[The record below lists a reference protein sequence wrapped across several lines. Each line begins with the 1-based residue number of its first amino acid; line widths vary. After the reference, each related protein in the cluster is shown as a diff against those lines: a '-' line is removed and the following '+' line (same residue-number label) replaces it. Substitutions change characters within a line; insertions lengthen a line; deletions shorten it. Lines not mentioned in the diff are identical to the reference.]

1 MELIIKKPY
10 IEIFEKIL
18 KLFTHICDNV
28 HFKLTRNKLELSGS
42 NNLTNELVIHI
53 DKKFFILNDING
65 DKKNIINGTVKSK
78 DFYNCIYNHKI
89 VKHLRSNHSQHGS
102 YNSYKKN
109 DSHILMRDDINEEA
123 KINNTNNDENKS
135 IVCDG
140 MYPDDNNKSYFRKDK
155 KWNIH
160 LSKITLKFNNINNNN
175 NNNNTDGDG
184 DDGNG
189 DDGNGNDYGHDN
201 NNNNNKL
208 EIIIKFKKYNTYFS
222 AILKLKTFNTP
233 MKNYIYKNESIIQL
247 DPTLFLLNL
256 KDLSN
261 EKNIFLKNT
270 DNSFIISSLE
280 TCDFSLNKERIKRE
294 QFFYNNKNICI
305 PSSKTK
311 YFFKN
316 KKFQDHNMSLPLNEL
331 KTIIKFCSDLN
342 LLCLFST
349 KNFKENL
356 IIYFGNIISYILEK
370 NKNKIKKKN
379 KIKNLQQKQH
389 KYMMNT
395 NHIPYVQNIT
405 RDYKYDYKFDSS
417 SKSHVSKNKIH
428 DDDNYINSNF
438 HISLKGELNDNSN
451 NIFDNSNNIFDNSN
465 NIFDNRNNIFDN
477 SNNIFD
483 NSNNIFDNSNNIFD
497 NNNHRYD
504 NNNHRY
510 DHNNKPIV
518 FYLSDYTSSDEYDS
532 SMDEFDDQIYLPV
545 YDNEYTKDDSNFNY
559 NHIITGCIHFTSYF
573 NISCDFNE
581 YENDKKYEPEDV
593 FQQPMDDTFVIN
605 NNNSFDERKKVKKIQ
620 HKEKKPSI
628 EKKDEHINYDNTE
641 NYGFNYENNNLRDIQ
656 HSREVEGEGKKKKNS
671 SISEDI
677 DKDNNYDLMQNIKNK
692 DNKYERKEDGFSDTY
707 GMFNHLKENK
717 SYEDNSRKKHHD
729 VLINEDDKYEK
740 SEYDPKYECQN
751 DQNNNIDTFF
761 NDKLIQEHEKEII
774 YNYNIYEE
782 FNYDNYMRQNEKT
795 QNVYKNMQ
803 EKIKELDITFENL
816 NKINKKKKKILDYQK
831 DDVKKP
837 FLVFS
842 LPKSR
847 KIKKRRK
854 PIEHIS
860 EVNKRNKRSS
870 KDLLYNNVEN
880 KRYDNNSVSC
890 RSEENENISD
900 NFYSLN
906 DDHDEED
913 DNYYDEEDDNYY
925 DEKDDNYYDEEDDN
939 YYDEKDD
946 NYYDEEDDNYYDEKD
961 DNYYDE
967 EDGNYYDEK
976 DDNYDDDDNNCGNN
990 FRDEAY
996 YNVRHNKHGVGEN
1009 MEYMNYFNNI
1019 YNKYNMYNK
1028 TNKENRNHIK
1038 DKKYKNQLSYR
1049 NYYMSEKDNN
1059 IQYVKVKGGNE
1070 KNENDEKYYNNYKH
1084 FNVSRFP
1091 HNLYDK
1097 APTTNQYSGS
1107 KNTRL
1112 IMKNY
1117 SSHILTDE
1125 IKRRS
1130 VNYDNDI
1137 FNYKKCKLQKKG

>member
-102 YNSYKKN
+102 YNSHKKN
-109 DSHILMRDDINEEA
+109 YSHILMTDDINEEA

-140 MYPDDNNKSYFRKDK
+140 MYPDDNNKLYFRKDK

-175 NNNNTDGDG
+175 NNNI
-184 DDGNG
+184 DGNSH
-189 DDGNGNDYGHDN
+189 DGNNNNIDDNSHDG

-222 AILKLKTFNTP
+222 ALLKLKTFNTP

-261 EKNIFLKNT
+261 ERNIFLKNT

-370 NKNKIKKKN
+370 NKNKIKKQK
-379 KIKNLQQKQH
+379 KKKKNLQHRQH

-395 NHIPYVQNIT
+395 NHKQYVQNIS
-405 RDYKYDYKFDSS
+405 RDYKYYYNFDSS
-417 SKSHVSKNKIH
+417 SKLYVNKNKIH
-428 DDDNYINSNF
+428 DGNNYINSNL
-438 HISLKGELNDNSN
+438 HISSKRELNHNDIDIDIDNDKSSNIYDNSN
-451 NIFDNSNNIFDNSN
+451 NI
-465 NIFDNRNNIFDN
+465 
-477 SNNIFD
+477 
-483 NSNNIFDNSNNIFD
+483 
-497 NNNHRYD
+497 YD
-504 NNNHRY
+504 NNNNIY
-510 DHNNKPIV
+510 DNNNNIYDNNNNMYDNNNNIYDNNNKSIV
-518 FYLSDYTSSDEYDS
+518 LYLSDYTSSDEYNS
-532 SMDEFDDQIYLPV
+532 SMDEFDDQIYLPI

-559 NHIITGCIHFTSYF
+559 NNIITGCIHFTSYF

-581 YENDKKYEPEDV
+581 YENDKKYEHADV
-593 FQQPMDDTFVIN
+593 FQQPMDTVVIN
-605 NNNSFDERKKVKKIQ
+605 NNNFFDDRKKVKKIQ
-620 HKEKKPSI
+620 HKEKKLSI
-628 EKKDEHINYDNTE
+628 EKKDDHINYDNKKK
-641 NYGFNYENNNLRDIQ
+641 NYGFNYESNNLRNIQ
-656 HSREVEGEGKKKKNS
+656 HSREEEKKNNS

-692 DNKYERKEDGFSDTY
+692 DKKYERKEDGFSDTY
-707 GMFNHLKENK
+707 GMFNHFKENK
-717 SYEDNSRKKHHD
+717 SYEDNRRKRHHG
-729 VLINEDDKYEK
+729 VLINEDEKYEN
-740 SEYDPKYECQN
+740 SGYHQNVECPYVPKDDCTYN
-751 DQNNNIDTFF
+751 QNNNVDTFF
-761 NDKLIQEHEKEII
+761 NDNVIQEQEKEII
-774 YNYNIYEE
+774 YNSHIYEE
-782 FNYDNYMRQNEKT
+782 FNYDNYMRQNEET
-795 QNVYKNMQ
+795 QNVCKNMQ

-816 NKINKKKKKILDYQK
+816 NKINKKKKTILDYQK
-831 DDVKKP
+831 DNVKKP

-847 KIKKRRK
+847 KIQKRRK
-854 PIEHIS
+854 HIEHIS

-890 RSEENENISD
+890 RSEENEIISD

-906 DDHDEED
+906 DDNDDDNYYDDNDDD
-913 DNYYDEEDDNYY
+913 DNYYDENDNNYY
-925 DEKDDNYYDEEDDN
+925 DENDNNYYDDNDDDNNYYDENDNN
-939 YYDEKDD
+939 YYDENDN
-946 NYYDEEDDNYYDEKD
+946 NYYDENDNNYYDEN
-961 DNYYDE
+961 DN
-967 EDGNYYDEK
+967 NY
-976 DDNYDDDDNNCGNN
+976 YDDDDNNYYDDGNN
-990 FRDEAY
+990 CDNDFRDEAY
-996 YNVRHNKHGVGEN
+996 YNDRHNKHGVGEN

-1019 YNKYNMYNK
+1019 YNKYNMNNK
-1028 TNKENRNHIK
+1028 TNKESTNHIK
-1038 DKKYKNQLSYR
+1038 NKKYKNQL
-1049 NYYMSEKDNN
+1049 NYIKCNMNEKNNN
-1059 IQYVKVKGGNE
+1059 IQYMEGKNE
-1070 KNENDEKYYNNYKH
+1070 ENENDEKCHNNYKH
-1084 FNVSRFP
+1084 FNVSRLS

-1097 APTTNQYSGS
+1097 TPYTNQYSGP

-1125 IKRRS
+1125 IKRRG

-1137 FNYKKCKLQKKG
+1137 FNYKKCKLQKK

>member
-18 KLFTHICDNV
+18 KLFTHICENV

-53 DKKFFILNDING
+53 DKKFFILNDVNG

-89 VKHLRSNHSQHGS
+89 VKHLRSTYSQHGS
-102 YNSYKKN
+102 YNSHKK
-109 DSHILMRDDINEEA
+109 DDMNEEA
-123 KINNTNNDENKS
+123 RINNINNDEIKS

-175 NNNNTDGDG
+175 MNHNNIHNINHNNNNNNNTDGDG
-184 DDGNG
+184 HDDSANAHS
-189 DDGNGNDYGHDN
+189 DGHDD

-370 NKNKIKKKN
+370 NKNKIKKKKIN
-379 KIKNLQQKQH
+379 KNKTFQH
-389 KYMMNT
+389 KQDIYMMNT
-395 NHIPYVQNIT
+395 NHVKHLSNIS
-405 RDYKYDYKFDSS
+405 RDYKYDYTFDSS
-417 SKSHVSKNKIH
+417 RKSHISRNKIH
-428 DDDNYINSNF
+428 DDDDYINSNLY
-438 HISLKGELNDNSN
+438 ISSKRELNNNDSHIYDNKN
-451 NIFDNSNNIFDNSN
+451 N
-465 NIFDNRNNIFDN
+465 
-477 SNNIFD
+477 
-483 NSNNIFDNSNNIFD
+483 
-497 NNNHRYD
+497 YD
-504 NNNHRY
+504 NNN
-510 DHNNKPIV
+510 KSIV

-545 YDNEYTKDDSNFNY
+545 YDNEYTKGDTNFNY
-559 NHIITGCIHFTSYF
+559 NHIITGCVHFTSYF

-581 YENDKKYEPEDV
+581 YENDKKYEHEDV
-593 FQQPMDDTFVIN
+593 FQQPMDAFVIN
-605 NNNSFDERKKVKKIQ
+605 NNNNNNNNDNNHFDDSKKVKKIH
-620 HKEKKPSI
+620 HKEKKSSI
-628 EKKDEHINYDNTE
+628 EKKKEDIIYDNTK
-641 NYGFNYENNNLRDIQ
+641 NCGFNYESNNLRNI
-656 HSREVEGEGKKKKNS
+656 REEGKEEEKKKKNS

-677 DKDNNYDLMQNIKNK
+677 DKDNNYHVMQNIKNK
-692 DNKYERKEDGFSDTY
+692 DIHYDTKGDSFSDTY

-717 SYEDNSRKKHHD
+717 SYEDNRRKKHHV
-729 VLINEDDKYEK
+729 VLINEDQKCEE
-740 SEYDPKYECQN
+740 SEYDQNGECSHVPKDDCSYGPKYDCSYGPK
-751 DQNNNIDTFF
+751 DDCSYDPNNNIDTIFS
-761 NDKLIQEHEKEII
+761 NLVQEQEKEII
-774 YNYNIYEE
+774 YNSNIYEE
-782 FNYDNYMRQNEKT
+782 FNYDTYMRQNEET
-795 QNVYKNMQ
+795 PNVYKNMQ
-803 EKIKELDITFENL
+803 EKIKKLDITLENL
-816 NKINKKKKKILDYQK
+816 KKINKRKKKILNYPK
-831 DDVKKP
+831 NDVKKP

-847 KIKKRRK
+847 KFKKRRK

-860 EVNKRNKRSS
+860 EVHKRNKRSS
-870 KDLLYNNVEN
+870 KDLLYNDVEN

-890 RSEENENISD
+890 RSEENEITSD

-906 DDHDEED
+906 DDNEEDDNNYDEEDNNNYDEED
-913 DNYYDEEDDNYY
+913 DNNYDEENDNNYDEENDNNYDEENDNYYDDDNNNYYDDDNNNYYDEEDDNYY
-925 DEKDDNYYDEEDDN
+925 DGHNNNHYDEEDDN
-939 YYDEKDD
+939 YYDGHNNNHYD
-946 NYYDEEDDNYYDEKD
+946 NFPGET
-961 DNYYDE
+961 
-967 EDGNYYDEK
+967 
-976 DDNYDDDDNNCGNN
+976 
-990 FRDEAY
+990 Y
-996 YNVRHNKHGVGEN
+996 YNIRHNKHGVGEN

-1019 YNKYNMYNK
+1019 YDKYNMYNK
-1028 TNKENRNHIK
+1028 RNKEKIHHIK
-1038 DKKYKNQLSYR
+1038 NKKYKNQLNYR
-1049 NYYMSEKDNN
+1049 NYYMSEKDKN
-1059 IQYVKVKGGNE
+1059 IQYMKGGNE
-1070 KNENDEKYYNNYKH
+1070 KNENDEKFYNNYKH
-1084 FNVSRFP
+1084 FNKSRLS
-1091 HNLYDK
+1091 HNIHDK
-1097 APTTNQYSGS
+1097 APPTNQYSGP

-1112 IMKNY
+1112 IVKNY

-1137 FNYKKCKLQKKG
+1137 FNYKKCKLQKKS